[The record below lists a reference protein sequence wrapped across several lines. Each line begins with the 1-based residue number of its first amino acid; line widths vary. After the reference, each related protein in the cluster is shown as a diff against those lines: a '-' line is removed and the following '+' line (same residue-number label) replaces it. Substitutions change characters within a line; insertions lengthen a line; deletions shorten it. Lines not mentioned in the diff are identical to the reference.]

1 MFCFDHHEIINQFN
15 TTLYLG
21 LFKQKKKKKKK
32 NPTAN
37 QFDLK
42 SGKKK
47 ITSPTTKIINF
58 LILKLR
64 EKKKKKKKK
73 KDTIKYVVKCKP

>member
-1 MFCFDHHEIINQFN
+1 MFCFDHPEIINQFN

-21 LFKQKKKKKKK
+21 LFKQKKKKKK

-47 ITSPTTKIINF
+47 ITSPSTKIINF

-64 EKKKKKKKK
+64 EKKKRKRKK
-73 KDTIKYVVKCKP
+73 TQLSM

>member
-1 MFCFDHHEIINQFN
+1 MFCFDHPEIINQFN

-21 LFKQKKKKKKK
+21 LFKQKKKKK

-47 ITSPTTKIINF
+47 ITSPS
-58 LILKLR
+58 
-64 EKKKKKKKK
+64 
-73 KDTIKYVVKCKP
+73 IKYVVKCKP